1 MPSNKHGA
9 YNRPGDFN
17 FKITR
22 PEPYNFDGRD
32 KGRSLSIRAK
42 KLKDMLE
49 QKEMEEKAH
58 LEQRFRAKDIPKH
71 VKEPLFE

>member
-9 YNRPGDFN
+9 FHGPGEFN

-42 KLKDMLE
+42 KLKAMME
-49 QKEMEEKAH
+49 QKEIEERAH
-58 LEQRFRAKDIPKH
+58 LE
-71 VKEPLFE
+71 